1 MRRTLILTAILAST
15 LALGTARAQVERK
28 APYWA
33 SISASKALMRTGP
46 GRNYPGTWLYVR
58 PDLPIHVIETYPNWR
73 KVEDPDG
80 EKGWMLQR
88 LLSDTRTGLVKA
100 GAARPL
106 YEKADEHSPL
116 RYRVEAG
123 VVGRI
128 SKCDGSWC
136 RISGSRFDGWIAQ
149 ERLWGVYPGETVD

>member
-1 MRRTLILTAILAST
+1 MGRLPLLAALLVST
-15 LALGTARAQVERK
+15 FALGAASAQVERK
-28 APYWA
+28 PPYWA
-33 SISASKALMRTGP
+33 SIAAGKALMRTGP

-58 PDLPIHVIETYPNWR
+58 PELPIRVIETYPNWR
-73 KVEDPDG
+73 KVEDPNG

-88 LLSDTRTGLVKA
+88 LLSDARTGVVKP

-106 YEKADEHSPL
+106 YDKADEHSAL

-128 SKCDGSWC
+128 SRCDGAWC
-136 RISGSRFDGWIAQ
+136 LFDVHGRRGYIEEDQ
-149 ERLWGVYPGETVD
+149 IWGVDQGERID

>member
-1 MRRTLILTAILAST
+1 MRKATFVAALLLSA
-15 LALGTARAQVERK
+15 LALGAAGAQTERK

-33 SISASKALMRTGP
+33 SVSAGKALMRTGP
-46 GRNYPGTWLYVR
+46 GRNYPATWLYVR
-58 PDLPIHVIETYPNWR
+58 ADLPIRVIETYPNWR

-88 LLSDTRTGLVKA
+88 LLSDTRTGLVKP
-100 GAARPL
+100 GEPRPL
-106 YEKADEHSPL
+106 HEKPDEHSPL

-123 VVGRI
+123 VVGRL

-136 RISGSRFDGWIAQ
+136 RFEVQGRQAYIREDQ
-149 ERLWGVYPGETVD
+149 LWGVDPGEHID

>member
-1 MRRTLILTAILAST
+1 MRKVPILAAMLVST
-15 LALGTARAQVERK
+15 LALGAAGAQVERK

-33 SISASKALMRTGP
+33 SIARGQALMRTGP

-100 GAARPL
+100 GAPRPL
-106 YEKADEHSPL
+106 YEKADEHSPV

-128 SKCDGSWC
+128 SKCDGSLC
-136 RISGSRFDGWIAQ
+136 QFDVHGRRGYIAEDQ
-149 ERLWGVYPGETVD
+149 IWGVDQGERID